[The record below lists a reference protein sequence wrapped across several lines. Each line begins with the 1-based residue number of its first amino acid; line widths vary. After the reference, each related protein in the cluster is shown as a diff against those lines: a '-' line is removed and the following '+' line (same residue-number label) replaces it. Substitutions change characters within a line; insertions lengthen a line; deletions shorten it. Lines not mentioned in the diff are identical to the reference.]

1 MTQIG
6 TPGEGR
12 AIRRIAGPEVYS
24 VDRVDWVDD
33 SVGMKTEMLV
43 CEKKPAKAP
52 AAQPVLAE
60 VAPRLR
66 GTMKAIFGAMQ
77 GFHSSSRQELLAAA
91 KGAGYT
97 DAEFNAVLEYL
108 VKTPVLVGVAP
119 AAKAAKVETA
129 GRKAKPKAFDPQEA
143 GQRLVEELQAGEGG
157 AWLGSE
163 LQARFHLTPATLHRR
178 RKEHRIIYWRD
189 ARHQF
194 HYPRWQFTPVGALL
208 PGVQEVLQIFRSE
221 DEWGVMSY
229 FLGQRRQLGD
239 RRPVDLLRAGEKDK
253 VVAHAKLHAD
263 ENTW

>member
-1 MTQIG
+1 
-6 TPGEGR
+6 
-12 AIRRIAGPEVYS
+12 
-24 VDRVDWVDD
+24 
-33 SVGMKTEMLV
+33 MKTEMLV

-77 GFHSSSRQELLAAA
+77 GFHSLSRQELLAAA